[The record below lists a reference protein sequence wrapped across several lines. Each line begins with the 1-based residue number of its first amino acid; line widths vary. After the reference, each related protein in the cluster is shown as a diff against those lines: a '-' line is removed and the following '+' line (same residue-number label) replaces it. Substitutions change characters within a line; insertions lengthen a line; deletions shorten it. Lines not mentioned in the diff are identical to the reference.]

1 MKMSERGLLIVLSA
15 PSGCGKSTIVQ
26 GLLERREG
34 LKFSV
39 SATTRAPR
47 AGEADG
53 VQYFFKTE
61 DEFSDE
67 VAHDGRLEWARYAG
81 NGYGTPRASVEEH
94 IARGEQVIL
103 EIDMQGAFQVREKM
117 PEAKLV
123 FIEPP
128 SMAELER
135 RLRQR
140 GTETDEAIAE
150 RMATAELEL
159 SRKMEYYKQLVND
172 DLESAVAE
180 LVGYINEQA
189 QEQRQ

>member
-1 MKMSERGLLIVLSA
+1 MRNGNLFVISG
-15 PSGCGKSTIVQ
+15 PSGAGKGTLVRHALSQIDDAWV
-26 GLLERREG
+26 
-34 LKFSV
+34 SV
-39 SATTRAPR
+39 SATTREPR
-47 AGEADG
+47 RGERDG
-53 VQYFFKTE
+53 VHYFFMDE
-61 DEFSDE
+61 DGFSAMAE
-67 VAHDGRLEWARYAG
+67 RDGFLEWARYAG

-140 GTETDEAIAE
+140 GQRIRAAQYNAVVGRNRRREIISTVRVPVNI
-150 RMATAELEL
+150 RVRPL
-159 SRKMEYYKQLVND
+159 QNPGLVPF
-172 DLESAVAE
+172 
-180 LVGYINEQA
+180 
-189 QEQRQ
+189 

>member
-1 MKMSERGLLIVLSA
+1 MRNGNLFVISG
-15 PSGCGKSTIVQ
+15 PSGAGKGTLVRHALSQIDDAWV
-26 GLLERREG
+26 
-34 LKFSV
+34 SV
-39 SATTRAPR
+39 SATPR
-47 AGEADG
+47 EPRRGERDG
-53 VQYFFKTE
+53 VHYFFMDE
-61 DEFSDE
+61 DGFSAMAE
-67 VAHDGRLEWARYAG
+67 RDGFLEWARYAG

-159 SRKMEYYKQLVND
+159 SRKMEYDKQLVND